1 MPMTALTHCPSA
13 SPLMILHQTELRR
26 HVDQCRAGR
35 SRWFHAAVHMERLH
49 CALAPRFLT
58 TVAAAT
64 GLLLLTS
71 IWP

>member
-1 MPMTALTHCPSA
+1 MTTTTHCPPA
-13 SPLMILHQTELRR
+13 SPLLTLHQSELRR

-35 SRWFHAAVHMERLH
+35 SRWFNAAAHMERLH
-49 CALAPRFLT
+49 GALAPRFLT